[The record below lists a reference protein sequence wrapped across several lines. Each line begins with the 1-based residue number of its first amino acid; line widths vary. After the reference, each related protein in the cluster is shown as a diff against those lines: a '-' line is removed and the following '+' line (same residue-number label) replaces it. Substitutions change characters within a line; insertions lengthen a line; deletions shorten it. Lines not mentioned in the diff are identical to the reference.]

1 MIRRGDWVPLL
12 PQGAR
17 LGVVTAVPIE
27 PILRGLDYVLPGV
40 EDSQQLSFI
49 ERAMP
54 LDAWGVLCLATGLLA
69 LAGFL
74 GRWQRVAATGLW
86 LGGSVYVALAVG
98 QWIAV
103 ADQPWLDGIRGPA
116 IVTLLAVAQLGM
128 GAGYSL
134 QPDDA
139 DVAKEAEHGRS
150 R

>member
-17 LGVVTAVPIE
+17 LGVVTAVPVE
-27 PILRGLDYVLPGV
+27 PILRGLDYVLPGS

-54 LDAWGVLCLATGLLA
+54 LDAWGALCLATGLIA
-69 LAGFL
+69 LVGL
-74 GRWQRVAATGLW
+74 VGRWRRVASTGLW
-86 LGGSVYVALAVG
+86 LGGSVYGALALG

-103 ADQPWLDGIRGPA
+103 AGQPWLDGIRGPA

-128 GAGYSL
+128 GAGYAL
-134 QPDDA
+134 QPDEA
-139 DVAKEAEHGRS
+139 DVAREVDHG
-150 R
+150 